1 MLLLYNYFC
10 SCSPPCPHPQTNIKW
25 SLEYSYQVLFVDY
38 FGIII
43 VAISN
48 SCCGLYCVSSSILSD
63 LHASTYLIFIR
74 FLRGRYNFHPHRRG
88 KRGGDG
94 DIKSNWECPESN
106 PRLQALEPM
115 LLAIALYCFSTGV
128 QVRHLLLSLYFEF
141 LIDDYVSLKKKKKVS
156 TKL

>member
-1 MLLLYNYFC
+1 M
-10 SCSPPCPHPQTNIKW
+10 
-25 SLEYSYQVLFVDY
+25 
-38 FGIII
+38 
-43 VAISN
+43 
-48 SCCGLYCVSSSILSD
+48 SSSILSD

-141 LIDDYVSLKKKKKVS
+141 LIDDYVSLKKKKKSQYQTIKELLVGKENEYS
-156 TKL
+156 QVLHRPIKWSLKHPPIALPSPSPIPLSQLLI